1 MTKHFWSDHLGDD
14 PKRAYRWILQ
24 VGSIPAYVLKK
35 CSKPS
40 FAVTETP
47 HKFLN
52 HIYYYPG
59 RVEWNT
65 VTMTLADPVQ
75 PDVAATVA
83 NIIWNSGYHPAQ
95 NFPNLGMVQL
105 ETMGK
110 RKSVNALGQEL
121 QIVQIDDMGHA
132 IETWKLMNP
141 WVKDVKFGEL
151 DYEADDLTNVEL
163 EIRYDWA
170 SLETHFSPHTT
181 SSEGEAAAI
190 NRRRIWGLG
199 DADGIGE
206 NQADMVSKPRGSATS
221 GQKL

>member
-1 MTKHFWSDHLGDD
+1 MSSHFWSDHLGDD

-47 HKFLN
+47 HKFIN
-52 HIYYYPG
+52 HTYYYPG

-75 PDVAATVA
+75 PDMASTIS

-95 NFPNLGMVQL
+95 TFPRLGHVEL
-105 ETMGK
+105 ETMSK
-110 RKSVNALGQEL
+110 RKSVNSLGQEL

-132 IETWKLMNP
+132 IETWKLINP

-151 DYEADDLTNVEL
+151 DYESDDLTNVEL
-163 EIRYDWA
+163 EVRYDWA
-170 SLETHFSPHTT
+170 SLETHFDAHLGGQQGTHYGARAKKLWT
-181 SSEGEAAAI
+181 
-190 NRRRIWGLG
+190 LG
-199 DADGIGE
+199 DGDGSSAYNVE
-206 NQADMVSKPRGSATS
+206 RTVRGGQS
-221 GQKL
+221 GQGG